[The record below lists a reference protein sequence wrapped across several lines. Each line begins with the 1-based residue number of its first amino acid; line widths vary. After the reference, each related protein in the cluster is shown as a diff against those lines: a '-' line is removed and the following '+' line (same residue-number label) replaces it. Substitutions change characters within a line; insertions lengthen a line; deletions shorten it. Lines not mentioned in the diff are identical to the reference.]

1 MAIIYQYKKKEGHM
15 TEQEIKEIA
24 TQLANVVIANAAN
37 KELTGE
43 EKEAKVC
50 EFLATLDNSIPIAN
64 FIPDSLE
71 SDILDAGI
79 DEIQTFFVKVGITP
93 FVKKCFNRIKHLL
106 HIG

>member
-1 MAIIYQYKKKEGHM
+1 M

-50 EFLATLDNSIPIAN
+50 AFLATLDNSIPMAN
-64 FIPDSLE
+64 FIPDTLE
-71 SDILDAGI
+71 AEILDAGI
-79 DEIQTFFVKVGITP
+79 DKVQEFFTKVDIKS

-106 HIG
+106 HIK

>member
-1 MAIIYQYKKKEGHM
+1 M

-37 KELTGE
+37 KNLTGE
-43 EKEAKVC
+43 EKEHKVC
-50 EFLATLDNSIPIAN
+50 EFLATLDNSLPAAN

-71 SDILDAGI
+71 ADILDAGI
-79 DEIQTFFVKVGITP
+79 DKVQEFFTKVDVKS

-106 HIG
+106 HVK

>member
-1 MAIIYQYKKKEGHM
+1 MVNISQDRKKVNM

-43 EKEAKVC
+43 EKERKVC
-50 EFLATLDNSIPIAN
+50 EFLATLDNSIPMAS
-64 FIPDSLE
+64 FIPDTLE
-71 SDILDAGI
+71 AAILDAGI
-79 DEIQTFFVKVGITP
+79 DAVQAFFEKVGVTQ
-93 FVKKCFNRIKHLL
+93 FVKKCYTRIKHLL